1 VHSLKNYHT
10 RTVHSLSEVSAE
22 QWDALVDASG
32 APPFMRH
39 AFLHA
44 MHECGCASK
53 RTGWEL
59 DAVTIWQED
68 TLVSGCIL
76 YRKSH
81 SQGEYVFD
89 FAWANAHEQHGVRYY
104 PKLLSALPF
113 TPVPAAKLLARDD
126 AARAKLLDAV
136 LAHAKESGLS
146 SLHLLY
152 LPPNEVVLAQ
162 KSGML
167 LRHGVQ
173 FHWTNREP
181 LPYADFDDFLA
192 SFNAEK
198 RKKTKQ
204 EERYVVEQG
213 VSFTHLHANEITPED
228 WAFFYSC
235 YSRTYYEHGNPPYLS
250 EAFFQRVGEAMP
262 ECWLMIIATQNGKRI
277 ASSLIAL
284 DPVQKVAYGRYWG
297 MALTIDKQGRGT
309 GPAPV
314 PHLHFNACYYQPL
327 RWCIAHGY
335 QRFEGGAQGEHKM
348 ARGLMPVQTTSAH
361 WLKHA
366 DFADAIERYLERES
380 GGIESYMEE
389 LQARSP
395 LRKVE

>member
-1 VHSLKNYHT
+1 M
-10 RTVHSLSEVSAE
+10 HSLSEVSAA
-22 QWDALVDASG
+22 QWDALVEASG

-53 RTGWEL
+53 RTGWEPNFL
-59 DAVTIWQED
+59 TIWQED
-68 TLVSGCIL
+68 TLISGCIL
-76 YRKSH
+76 YKKSH

-136 LAHAKESGLS
+136 LAHAKDSGLS

-152 LPPNEVVLAQ
+152 LPPSEVALAQ

-181 LPYADFDDFLA
+181 VLYANFDDFLA

-213 VSFTHLHANEITPED
+213 VSFTQLHANEITPAD

-250 EAFFQRVGEAMP
+250 EAFFQRVGTAMP

-297 MALTIDKQGRGT
+297 MALTIDEQGRGT

-335 QRFEGGAQGEHKM
+335 ARFEGGAQGEHKM

-395 LRKVE
+395 LRKV